1 MAIERWDPFREMV
14 SLRDAMNSLLQDS
27 FVRPGGGMMPGGGGG
42 VALPLDIAE
51 TENEF
56 VVHASLP
63 GVKPEEV
70 QITVHGDT
78 LTIRGETKEHQEK
91 KGQNWHIRERRFGA
105 FQRSVSL
112 NAPIDS
118 EKAKAEFEHG
128 VLTLTLPK
136 AEAAKPKQIK
146 VGGGG
151 NAAHGARSGAA
162 RASPARS
169 DRIARA
175 DGPPS
180 GSRPRPGAAPRRRGV
195 GVCHFEPRP
204 PPGRTGGKSAGEA
217 DDGLAAPAACL
228 HNRRPGLAHPSRLPE
243 PVIVPDESGAIPCH

>member
-1 MAIERWDPFREMV
+1 MV

-27 FVRPGGGMMPGGGGG
+27 FVRPGAGLPGGGGGG

-78 LTIRGETKEHQEK
+78 LTIRGETKEHQEQ
-91 KGQNWHIRERRFGA
+91 KGQNWHIRERRFGT

-118 EKAKAEFEHG
+118 DKAKAEFEHG

-151 NAAHGARSGAA
+151 NVSQAQVGGGSGQ
-162 RASPARS
+162 S
-169 DRIARA
+169 
-175 DGPPS
+175 GP
-180 GSRPRPGAAPRRRGV
+180 
-195 GVCHFEPRP
+195 
-204 PPGRTGGKSAGEA
+204 K
-217 DDGLAAPAACL
+217 
-228 HNRRPGLAHPSRLPE
+228 
-243 PVIVPDESGAIPCH
+243 